1 MSPRIT
7 PPALQLVESETM
19 ADKVYQQLRE
29 ALMSGRFAPGQAL
42 SLRGVAEAV
51 GSSTMPVRAALT
63 RLAAE
68 RALVDG
74 PNRALVVPPMTL
86 EMLDELR
93 DVRIAL
99 EGCVAARATAR
110 MDEAQVGEVRALCET
125 MHTHAEAGD
134 TREYL
139 RANFAFHRA
148 IYRHGASESTLAII
162 ENLWMRIGP
171 FLNMVAPD
179 IPHMRRSMVAHRA
192 IVEAIARGDGAGAKA
207 GIALDIDG
215 AAHDLATTLGTARD
229 AEDGAEHANKEAA
242 ARLKPARA

>member
-1 MSPRIT
+1 MAPRIA
-7 PPALQLVESETM
+7 PPALQAVESETM
-19 ADKVYQQLRE
+19 ADQVYLQLRE

-63 RLAAE
+63 RLRAE

-74 PNRALVVPPMTL
+74 PNRAMVVPPMTV
-86 EMLDELR
+86 EMLEELR

-110 MDEAQVGEVRALCET
+110 MSDAEIEEVRALCEV
-125 MHTHAEAGD
+125 MHGHAEAGD

-139 RANFAFHRA
+139 RGNFAFHRA
-148 IYRHGASESTLAII
+148 IYRHGASESTLAIV

-192 IVEAIARGDGAGAKA
+192 IVDALARRDSAGARA

-215 AAHDLATTLGTARD
+215 AAHDLTATLNTAQ
-229 AEDGAEHANKEAA
+229 AT
-242 ARLKPARA
+242 RLKPVRA

>member
-63 RLAAE
+63 RLAA
-68 RALVDG
+68 D
-74 PNRALVVPPMTL
+74 
-86 EMLDELR
+86 
-93 DVRIAL
+93 
-99 EGCVAARATAR
+99 
-110 MDEAQVGEVRALCET
+110 RALCET

-139 RANFAFHRA
+139 RANFALHRA

-171 FLNMVAPD
+171 
-179 IPHMRRSMVAHRA
+179 
-192 IVEAIARGDGAGAKA
+192 
-207 GIALDIDG
+207 
-215 AAHDLATTLGTARD
+215 
-229 AEDGAEHANKEAA
+229 
-242 ARLKPARA
+242 

>member
-1 MSPRIT
+1 MAPRIV
-7 PPALQLVESETM
+7 PPALQAVESETL
-19 ADKVYQQLRE
+19 ADKVYRQLRE

-74 PNRALVVPPMTL
+74 PNRALMVPPMTVA
-86 EMLDELR
+86 MLDELR

-99 EGCVAARATAR
+99 EGCVAERATAR
-110 MDEAQVGEVRALCET
+110 MSEAEIGEVRALCET
-125 MHTHAEAGD
+125 MHDHAEAGE
-134 TREYL
+134 TRDYL
-139 RANFAFHRA
+139 RTNFAFHRA

-179 IPHMRRSMVAHRA
+179 VPHMRRSMVAHRA
-192 IVEAIARGDGAGAKA
+192 IVDALARRDGAGARA

-215 AAHDLATTLGTARD
+215 AAHDLNASLE
-229 AEDGAEHANKEAA
+229 AERG
-242 ARLKPARA
+242 ARLGPVRA

>member
-1 MSPRIT
+1 
-7 PPALQLVESETM
+7 
-19 ADKVYQQLRE
+19 
-29 ALMSGRFAPGQAL
+29 
-42 SLRGVAEAV
+42 
-51 GSSTMPVRAALT
+51 
-63 RLAAE
+63 
-68 RALVDG
+68 
-74 PNRALVVPPMTL
+74 MTL

-110 MDEAQVGEVRALCET
+110 MDEAQVAEVRALCET

-229 AEDGAEHANKEAA
+229 AEDGAPNTRTRKQRHDSN
-242 ARLKPARA
+242 RRAPEPRTGGTATPQHGKRGPPRCACKHNSQ